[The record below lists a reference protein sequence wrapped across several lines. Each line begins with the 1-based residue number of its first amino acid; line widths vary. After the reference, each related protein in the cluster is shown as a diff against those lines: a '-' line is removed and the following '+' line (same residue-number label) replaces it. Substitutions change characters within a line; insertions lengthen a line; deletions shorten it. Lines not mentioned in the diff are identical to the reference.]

1 MNGIALLSKLIISKK
16 VRINNTIF
24 DILAFASYS
33 TVNSPEVEYVKV
45 ALSNHAGFYFV
56 ISDDTPIYFFEGK
69 RNDTVGITEGHLG
82 IPSIIVIEDKT
93 FTVVNRAD
101 YQYVTYWYR
110 GNFGELEGEVQ
121 FSDYEDQEGKVLSLG
136 LNKFTGK
143 RDDVLAKS
151 LAEEP
156 LFIE

>member
-56 ISDDTPIYFFEGK
+56 ISDETPIYFFKGK
-69 RNDTVGITEGHLG
+69 RNDTVSITEGHLG
-82 IPSIIVIEDKT
+82 NPASINIDDVT
-93 FTVVNRAD
+93 FTVVNNSD
-101 YQYVTYWYR
+101 YQYLTRWYR
-110 GNFGELEGEVQ
+110 GDFNVLEGEVL
-121 FSDYEDQEGKVLSLG
+121 FSDYESRNGSVLSLG
-136 LNKFTGK
+136 LNKYSGK
-143 RDDVLAKS
+143 RDDVLAQ
-151 LAEEP
+151 P
-156 LFIE
+156 LGNKPIFR